1 MRGKVGF
8 VLGAALGYVLGTR
21 AGRARYEQIKRG
33 ATAVWETPLVQQR
46 VETVKEAVNEGIELG
61 KSAAAQ
67 LAKNAFA
74 AATQQNGNRQ
84 SGTRQHTRDSS
95 HAHGSGSPASS
106 TSDSATSASSTQSSS
121 ARGATSSESSQADTA
136 EEKSE

>member
-1 MRGKVGF
+1 MKGKVGF

-46 VETVKEAVNEGIELG
+46 VDTLKGAVNEGVELG
-61 KSAAAQ
+61 KNAAAQ
-67 LAKNAFA
+67 LMKNAFA
-74 AATQQNGNRQ
+74 AATQQGGNHNAR
-84 SGTRQHTRDSS
+84 S
-95 HAHGSGSPASS
+95 HS
-106 TSDSATSASSTQSSS
+106 SSS
-121 ARGATSSESSQADTA
+121 ASAPDRTANSSAPQTSPA